1 MEMMLTLVS
10 GVLFACGVFCLLDGH
25 FIKVVFGSIILSN
38 AVNLLFFAMGRV
50 SREDPA
56 FISTDLLIESANPLS
71 SAAVLTSIVI
81 GFSLS
86 AFIIALMFRAH
97 EQLSSLEVNEIVE
110 ESGDL

>member
-1 MEMMLTLVS
+1 MEVMLTLVS
-10 GVLFACGVFCLLDGH
+10 GILFACGVFCLLDGH

-50 SREDPA
+50 DRDTPA
-56 FISTDLLIESANPLS
+56 FIGRGEVLQAANPLS

-81 GFSLS
+81 GFSLT

-97 EQLSSLEVNEIVE
+97 EQLSSLEVNEVVKE
-110 ESGDL
+110 ESK